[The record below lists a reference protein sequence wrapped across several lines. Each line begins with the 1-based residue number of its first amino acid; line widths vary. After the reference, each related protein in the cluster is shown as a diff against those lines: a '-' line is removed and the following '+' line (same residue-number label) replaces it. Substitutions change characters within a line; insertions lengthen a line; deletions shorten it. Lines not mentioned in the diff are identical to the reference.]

1 MPRNRIIYQ
10 SEALYV
16 GPSPATGTH
25 FHNFSGLTGEGDPL
39 LNRPYTLA
47 AGTGNEL
54 SASGRNT
61 RATIFNVA
69 SGSNSIGDV
78 YSYLSN
84 AQLSAAGVAVT
95 ETVMLTGT
103 NRIHQLHRIQSC
115 NYSFN
120 IARTDVNQFGELA
133 AIDRVVL
140 ESPTVALDFSY
151 VLANFWNEKQLG
163 LNIVQGHQGT
173 RYGGLGVSCLSGILV
188 KEEDERNYFI
198 KTVPEGFD
206 AEGQEAARLGADSSA
221 IKGHGD
227 AVISLGNGFMTSY
240 TSEASVGAMPT
251 VTVNVEAL
259 NMAFEYGSEGKKT
272 PAVNPTDGT
281 RRAEVYNIPTAVS
294 NAGTGNLTMSV
305 LRPGDITFSFKKRD
319 ANLVSGLEAT
329 PNLDY
334 DVPGPDL
341 DDVKIQSYSIGFDL
355 AREPIQKLGSR
366 FAFSREITFPVTVTC
381 TIDALI
387 GDLNSGNLGD
397 MINCDDSYDIK
408 IDLKNPVGCDDV
420 SVDTICQ
427 YNLRQAKVQSQA
439 YTSDIGSNKSVTL
452 EFAAQIGGPNQN
464 YVGLFMSGIATNT
477 YAHLDVGGGL
487 RDDAAD
493 LGTADPDHE
502 DQP

>member
-16 GPSPATGTH
+16 GPSPATGIH
-25 FHNFSGLTGEGDPL
+25 FHNFSGLTGDGDPDQAIFSL
-39 LNRPYTLA
+39 S
-47 AGTGNEL
+47 AGKANEL
-54 SASGRNT
+54 SASGKNT
-61 RATIFNVA
+61 RATVFNTA
-69 SGSNSIGDV
+69 SGGNAIGDV
-78 YSYLSN
+78 YSFVNNS
-84 AQLSAAGVAVT
+84 QLSAAGQLVT

-173 RYGGLGVSCLSGILV
+173 RFGGLGVSCLSGILV

-206 AEGQEAARLGADSSA
+206 AKGQEASRLGADTSA
-221 IKGHGD
+221 VKGHGD

-259 NMAFEYGSEGKKT
+259 NMAFEYGSESKKT
-272 PAVNPTDGT
+272 PAVNPSDGT

-294 NAGTGNLTMSV
+294 NPGTGNLTMSV

-477 YAHLDVGGGL
+477 YAHLDAGGGL
-487 RDDAAD
+487 RDDTAD
-493 LGTADPDHE
+493 VGTADPDHE

>member
-16 GPSPATGTH
+16 GPSPATGIH
-25 FHNFSGLTGEGDPL
+25 FSSYSGLTGTGP
-39 LNRPYTLA
+39 
-47 AGTGNEL
+47 AGTDGGALLHTLDSKWANQL
-54 SASGRNT
+54 SASGLT
-61 RATIFNVA
+61 AVLTIATGA
-69 SGSNSIGDV
+69 SGDYVAGDIV
-78 YSYLSN
+78 KFGPIAGDGGGKTQEVTFTGLN
-84 AQLSAAGVAVT
+84 A
-95 ETVMLTGT
+95 
-103 NRIHQLHRIQSC
+103 IHQLHRIQSC

-163 LNIVQGHQGT
+163 LNIIQGHQGT
-173 RYGGLGVSCLSGILV
+173 LHGNLGVSCLSGILV
-188 KEEDERNYFI
+188 KEDDERNYFI
-198 KTVPEGFD
+198 KTVPEGYD
-206 AEGQEAARLGADSSA
+206 ALGQEAGRVGADSGA

-227 AVISLGNGFMTSY
+227 SIIGLGNGFITSY

-259 NMAFEYGSEGKKT
+259 NMSFEYGSTNKRT
-272 PAVNPTDGT
+272 PAINPTDGT
-281 RRAEVYNIPTAVS
+281 RRAEVYNVPVAAS
-294 NAGTGNLTMSV
+294 HAGTGNLTISV
-305 LRPGDITFSFKKRD
+305 LRPGDLTFSFKKRD
-319 ANLVSGLEAT
+319 AALSTALET
-329 PNLDY
+329 LPTLDY

-381 TIDALI
+381 TIDALV

-397 MINCDDSYDIK
+397 MINCDDAYDIK
-408 IDLKNPVGCDDV
+408 INLKNPAGCSID
-420 SVDTICQ
+420 STKTICE

-464 YVGLFMSGIATNT
+464 YVGLFMSGVATNT
-477 YAHLDVGGGL
+477 FAHLDADVAGGG
-487 RDDAAD
+487 AGED
-493 LGTADPDHE
+493 LP
-502 DQP
+502 

>member
-47 AGTGNEL
+47 AGKGNEL

-206 AEGQEAARLGADSSA
+206 AKGQEAARLGADSSA

-281 RRAEVYNIPTAVS
+281 RRAEVYNIPTAAS